1 MSENKLTNGTPD
13 TVAAALLQE
22 ALLELVALRFRAK
35 QAHWNVRGT
44 NFRDVHL
51 ELDEIVSELDQWIDD
66 SAERIVALGVAAD
79 VRPAEIASGATVAP
93 IEAGFV
99 NDLEAIAALSEQM
112 TIAIAAMRGTVAPLE
127 IEPVTQDLVIGIL
140 HGLEKR
146 NWMLRSRAG

>member
-1 MSENKLTNGTPD
+1 MTESNLTNSTPEIL
-13 TVAAALLQE
+13 AATLLQGS
-22 ALLELVALRFRAK
+22 LVELVALRFRAK
-35 QAHWNVRGT
+35 QAHWNVRGA

-51 ELDEIVSELDQWIDD
+51 ELDEIVGELDQWIDD
-66 SAERIVALGVAAD
+66 SAERIVSLGVAAD
-79 VRPAEIASGATVAP
+79 VRPAEIAGGAKVAP

-112 TIAIAAMRGTVAPLE
+112 TLAIAAMRGTVEPLE
-127 IEPVTQDLVIGIL
+127 AEPVTQDLVIGIL

>member
-1 MSENKLTNGTPD
+1 MTKSNLTNSTPEIL
-13 TVAAALLQE
+13 AATLLRGSL
-22 ALLELVALRFRAK
+22 ADLVALRFRAK
-35 QAHWNVRGT
+35 QAHWNVRGA

-51 ELDEIVSELDQWIDD
+51 ELDEIVGELDQWIDD

-79 VRPAEIASGATVAP
+79 IRPAEIASGAKVAP

-99 NDLEAIAALSEQM
+99 NDLEAIAALSGQM
-112 TIAIAAMRGTVAPLE
+112 TLAIAAMRGTVEPLE
-127 IEPVTQDLVIGIL
+127 AEPVTQDLVIGIL